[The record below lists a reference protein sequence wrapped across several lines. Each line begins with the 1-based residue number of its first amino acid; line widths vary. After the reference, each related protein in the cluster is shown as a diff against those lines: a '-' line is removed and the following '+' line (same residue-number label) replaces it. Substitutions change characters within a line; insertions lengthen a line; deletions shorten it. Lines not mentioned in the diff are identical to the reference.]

1 MNLED
6 KLNLILDYKNDI
18 KNSLIKKGSDIDN
31 STPLSGYAEKI
42 DNLPTSSDIEWTP
55 DPEWWD
61 IESILKEDTFNGSFD
76 GTNPD
81 GKTYKKI
88 IILLDDTEDSIG
100 FKLSN
105 NVSSDYNGFPFVKLS
120 DGTTF
125 TATGY
130 SGRITTHTWD
140 KSKDKPSSVPDKKT
154 RYAIFYLPI
163 EDKDYVLTDPS
174 TSGALSGTLPQALYI
189 ITELKLKYDNGGT
202 SCPKLQAIKCIGEGS
217 VEIRSNSSAYSAI
230 WSKSL
235 KFYYIENAHSDIGRY
250 QMVSYSGGGY
260 ISVKMPPEAYSSI
273 DETTGLKTY
282 DLVCSNSSSF
292 VGIKKLDISSIT
304 DFSEVSSNL
313 FTTSKIIPSKIE
325 GVIDLSQNVQNTS
338 FTIFNSNLNNGINL
352 GGRVISFELKLP
364 NNADVTIN
372 SYKMDYATIK
382 YLVENAPV
390 LTETH
395 TLTLYIGKNGLDVS
409 KDYLIN
415 YNGQLYSDGKKVL
428 ELKGWTVNIS

>member
-31 STPLSGYAEKI
+31 LTPLSGYAEKI
-42 DNLPTSSDIEWTP
+42 DNLPTGSSEVEEWTP

-61 IESILKEDTFNGSFD
+61 IETILQEDTFNGSFD

-88 IILLDDTEDSIG
+88 IALFDD
-100 FKLSN
+100 
-105 NVSSDYNGFPFVKLS
+105 SSDTLSFKGTIDPANYVGFPYARFS

-125 TATGY
+125 TEVYTNKN
-130 SGRITTHTWD
+130 SRSHTWD
-140 KSKDKPSSVPDKKT
+140 KSKDKPSSAPDKKT

-163 EDKDYVLTDPS
+163 EDKDYVLTNPAD
-174 TSGALSGTLPQALYI
+174 GALSSVFAEAIYI
-189 ITELKLKYDNGGT
+189 ITELKLKYDNGGA

-217 VEIRSNSSAYSAI
+217 VEVRGNSYAYSAI
-230 WSKSL
+230 WSKTL
-235 KFYYIENAHSDIGRY
+235 RFYYIENAHSKASRY
-250 QMVSYSGGGY
+250 QIVAYSGGGN
-260 ISVKMPPEAYSSI
+260 ICVKMPPEAYSSI

-282 DLVCSNSSSF
+282 DLVCTSSASYTQ
-292 VGIKKLDISSIT
+292 IKKLDISSIT

-338 FTIFNSNLNNGINL
+338 FTIFNSNLISGTNL

-372 SYKMDYATIK
+372 LYKMDYATSK

-390 LTETH
+390 LTEPH
-395 TLTLYIGKNGLDVS
+395 TLTLYTGKNGLDVS